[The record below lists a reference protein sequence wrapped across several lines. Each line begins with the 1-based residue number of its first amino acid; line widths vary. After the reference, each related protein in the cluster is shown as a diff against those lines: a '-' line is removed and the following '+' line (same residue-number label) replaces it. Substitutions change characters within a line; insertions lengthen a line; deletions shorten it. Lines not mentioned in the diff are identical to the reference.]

1 MAQLKKLFEP
11 GKIGSLEIKNRLVM
25 APMGSHSCD
34 ADGFVTDKTLQ
45 YYGARAKGG
54 VGLIVVQ
61 ATTVSKGS
69 DTPHGMRLHDD
80 KFIPGMKKLSS
91 AIHQGGAKAVVQLNH
106 HGRIFSKVRRS
117 VSPNPEE
124 VEVIGPSAIPSIT
137 DGVIP
142 REMTKTDIKSM
153 VAAFAECS
161 QRAKDAGFDGVEIH
175 AAHGYLL
182 GSFLSPLT
190 NHRQDEYGGSLENK
204 ARFVCEVLRATRS
217 KVGPN
222 FALIVRVSGME
233 LLEGGIRIEDVVLH
247 APMFVKAGADAIHV
261 SGGTTDYPV
270 RPSYLKP
277 NGLLAGM
284 AQAVKRVVKVPV
296 ITVGKIGSPVL
307 AERILEDGKADFVAM
322 GRPLLADPE
331 LPNKAKEGRTQDI
344 NHCIFC
350 NNCYVLLFAGGGVS
364 DFTCTVNPYLF
375 AEDGSEL
382 KPAKS
387 PKKIMVVGGGLAG
400 MLAARDLAQ
409 RGHQVTLYEKSDRLG
424 GQWNIVCL
432 EQKGFAMFSGY
443 LKRGL
448 MKTNAKIV
456 LSKDVTLEFVKE
468 SRPDVVVVATGAS
481 PAKPDVPGAMGKNV
495 VQAVDVITGKA
506 QVGDRV
512 VVIGGRHVGMQ
523 MALSLAKQG
532 KRVTLTTRG
541 DLGRDVEMG
550 IYIVLR
556 DELAERGVP
565 MFTHAPVSEI
575 RETGV
580 YVTHQNRPLFLR
592 ADTVVL
598 AAGSKPENELAEQL
612 KGVVAELHVI
622 GDCAQP
628 RTAIHA
634 TTEAARVARQI

>member
-1 MAQLKKLFEP
+1 MGLKKLFEP
-11 GKIGSLEIKNRLVM
+11 GRIGNLEIKNRLVM
-25 APMGSHSCD
+25 APMGTHTCD
-34 ADGFVTDKTLQ
+34 AEGFITDKALR
-45 YYGARAKGG
+45 YYASMAQGG
-54 VGLIVVQ
+54 VGLVIVQ
-61 ATTVSKGS
+61 ATTVRKGS

-80 KFIPGMKKLSS
+80 KFIPGMRELSRV
-91 AIHQGGAKAVVQLNH
+91 IHHGGANGVVQLNH
-106 HGRIFSKVRRS
+106 HGRIFAKIRRAS
-117 VSPNPEE
+117 SPNLDE
-124 VEVIGPSAIPSIT
+124 VEVIGPSAVPSVT

-142 REMTKTDIKSM
+142 REMTKTDIKAV

-190 NHRQDEYGGSLENK
+190 NHRQDEYGGSLENQ
-204 ARFVCEVLRATRS
+204 ARFVCEVLQATRN
-217 KVGPN
+217 KVGPD

-233 LLEGGIRIEDVVLH
+233 LIEGGIRIEDVIRH
-247 APMFVKAGADAIHV
+247 APLLVEAGAQAIHV

-270 RPSYLKP
+270 RPCYLKP
-277 NGLLAGM
+277 NGLLVGL
-284 AQAVKRVVKVPV
+284 AQEVKRVVKVPV

-307 AERILEDGKADFVAM
+307 AERILEEGKADFVAM

-331 LPNKAKEGRTQDI
+331 LPNKAKEGRLQDI

-350 NNCYVLLFAGGGVS
+350 NNCYILLFAGGGIS
-364 DFTCTVNPYLF
+364 NFTCTVNPYLF
-375 AEDGSEL
+375 AEEGSEL
-382 KPAKS
+382 KPANP

-409 RGHQVTLYEKSDRLG
+409 RGHQVSLYEKSDRLG

-432 EQKGFAMFSGY
+432 EQKGFAMFSAY

-448 MKTNAKIV
+448 MKTSAKIV
-456 LSKDVTLEFVKE
+456 LNQEVTPELVKE
-468 SRPDVVVVATGAS
+468 TRPDVVVVATGAS
-481 PAKPDVPGAMGKNV
+481 PATLDVPGATGKNV

-506 QVGDRV
+506 QVGDSV

-523 MALSLAKQG
+523 MALSLARQG
-532 KRVTLTTRG
+532 KKVTLSTRSE
-541 DLGRDVEMG
+541 LGREVETG
-550 IYIVLR
+550 IYLPLR
-556 DELAERGVP
+556 DELAVRRVP
-565 MFTHAPVSEI
+565 VFTHSPVLEI

-580 YVTHQNRPLFLR
+580 YVSHQNRPLFLT
-592 ADTVVL
+592 AETVVL
-598 AAGSKPENELAEQL
+598 AVGSNPENKLARQL
-612 KGVVAELHVI
+612 NGGVPQLHVI

-634 TTEAARVARQI
+634 TMEAARVARQV